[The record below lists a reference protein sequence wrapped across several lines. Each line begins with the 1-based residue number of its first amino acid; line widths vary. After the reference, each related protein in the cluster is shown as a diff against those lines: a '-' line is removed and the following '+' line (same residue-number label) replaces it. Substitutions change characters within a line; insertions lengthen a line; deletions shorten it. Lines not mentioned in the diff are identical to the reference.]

1 MSSQEDGTVLSLSGH
16 QEFSSVDVALQVIT
30 ETVQTLKKNL
40 KSLAIQDA
48 IISLQQVIQREE
60 VDSETRVAAKCYLVR
75 ALLTRFAYHG
85 LVTDLDKCIECYF
98 KDGLDVAR
106 SLEAFM
112 ARMRQGENN
121 CAGDVDVASGLI
133 EEYRHSIGT
142 NDLNPAIS
150 LATSTLSA
158 CATKGASV
166 TQLLIALGNAYVVRY
181 MHQGEWSD
189 LDEAVKSFHEAKSR
203 CQGAENDPLM
213 ALAIQ
218 SLGHAGWVLFTE
230 CGKWEGIHEA
240 TKSVHDATEE
250 DKEGMW
256 AYHSGTKLLMVG
268 DPNGID
274 DAVSFLRASLEKRK
288 PGHPRRIS
296 TLGNLTVGLLSSFK
310 QQGRIEDLDESISIC
325 RESIADM
332 QPPHPGRYSVLNSL
346 GNNLYAR
353 YEHQNS
359 FNDLEECI
367 SIHREALTSLSSGH
381 PSRSQSLNNLAN
393 ALWLRFLRNDDL
405 RDLESAID
413 MNIEALKLRP
423 PNHEHR
429 AQSFSNLANT
439 LRSRFNRKGDP
450 QDLDQ
455 CIAHQR
461 EAVALESKSS
471 SSLFNLAGALQDRFE
486 HKNNVEDLQ
495 ESISLLRKV
504 LKRVWPAPHTKR
516 PSALQ
521 RLAGTL
527 AARFLHS
534 GNFEDLDEAIKL
546 HRKVLKLQL
555 PPHPDRHVSLN
566 GLATELRIR
575 FDHKGNSDDL
585 ERSIAYSREALS
597 LQSPCHPH
605 RCSSLA
611 ALGNA
616 LRTRFSHKGDIPD
629 IEEAIQVQ
637 KEALIS
643 RPAPH
648 PDRPDLL
655 NDLATAFSA
664 RYDHSGDFKDLD
676 ESILLDREAIS
687 LRPMGHVNH
696 AQSISNLANNLSIR
710 FRLKAENFADLEES
724 LMMHRK
730 ALSLRPVPDP
740 ERSQS
745 LHNLS
750 IALSDRFHHRGDIQD
765 IQECVVLGE
774 EALKL
779 RPSPH
784 PQRPQT
790 FSSLAANR
798 WTLYQHTK
806 KNFEDLE
813 QCISLNEEALAA
825 VPEGHPGRFQ
835 FLHNLASSLLHL
847 FERTGDLKD
856 LNKSISLHRQVTSL
870 LPTQHYQ
877 RPKALTGLSVAL
889 SLRLKHRKYTSTE
902 DISESIA
909 LSEEALSLTPA
920 HSHNYN
926 ECLAT
931 LASNLHIR
939 FHDSGNNED
948 LERAHELWEKAA
960 KTNTGPLLLRL
971 GYAKT
976 WAIANHLHSRKAAA
990 LEAYRYAI
998 ELLPLLASVDLTLDQ
1013 RQGVLHNSK
1022 SLSSDAALSAILSG
1036 ELQTAVVFLS
1046 TSRSIFW
1053 SQALQLR
1060 TPLAELE
1067 AVDKGL
1073 AESLRTISRQLEVET
1088 QGPIDYNLKISTSPS
1103 RTIDS
1108 LRLYSL
1114 SQEREKLLGRIREI
1128 DGMQNF
1134 MRPGS
1139 FDALKEASRNGP
1151 IVFLNASKLG
1161 CDAVIMRPGGQL
1173 ERVPFL
1179 KINYKL
1185 LQELKGVVQNLAQ
1198 GSDLQPEAA
1207 DALEK
1212 LHSRGGDHD
1221 GSRKPTRNDPQN
1233 TVTVNDRFRQVLG
1246 ILWVNIVKPVID
1258 ALGLQKTDEPPRL
1271 WWCPIGPFVFLPV
1284 HAAGIYSTKP
1294 SSWEAD
1300 ECLSDFAIAS
1310 YCYSPQNL
1318 LSDTPKVPA
1327 NFTMLAVLEPEG
1339 VEGTVRGLPMT
1350 EVELEKIQDRIP
1362 SPDHLITRL
1371 GSKAS
1376 PNTTE
1381 TILNDIQ
1388 QSSFVHF
1395 GCHGVQHESNPLES
1409 SLLLSGGR
1417 LTMSRIMRECQ
1428 QSSTAC
1434 LAYLSAC
1441 ETAMGDEERPDESLN
1456 LAATMMFSGFKSVV
1470 GTMWSIKDED
1480 APIVADVFYGHLFRK
1495 GKASLPDPS
1504 DAAESLHLSV
1514 KELRRLGRDFKR
1526 WVPFVHFGI

>member
-1 MSSQEDGTVLSLSGH
+1 MDLVGRPVEGGGEDLDESILLDREAISLRPTGHVNHAKSINNLANNLSIRFRLKAESFADLEESLMMHRKALSLRPVPDPERSQSLHNLSIALSLRFHHKGNIQNI
-16 QEFSSVDVALQVIT
+16 QEC
-30 ETVQTLKKNL
+30 
-40 KSLAIQDA
+40 
-48 IISLQQVIQREE
+48 
-60 VDSETRVAAKCYLVR
+60 SETRVAATCYLVR

-98 KDGLDVAR
+98 KDGLYVAR

-112 ARMRQGENN
+112 AWMRQGENN

-133 EEYRHSIGT
+133 VEYRHSIGT

-181 MHQGEWSD
+181 MQQGEWSD
-189 LDEAVKSFHEAKSR
+189 LDEAVKSFHEAKKR
-203 CQGAENDPLM
+203 PVDA

-310 QQGRIEDLDESISIC
+310 RQGRIEDLDESISIC

-332 QPPHPGRYSVLNSL
+332 QPPHPGRYSVLNNL
-346 GNNLYAR
+346 GNNLCAR

-405 RDLESAID
+405 RDLD
-413 MNIEALKLRP
+413 
-423 PNHEHR
+423 
-429 AQSFSNLANT
+429 
-439 LRSRFNRKGDP
+439 
-450 QDLDQ
+450 
-455 CIAHQR
+455 
-461 EAVALESKSS
+461 
-471 SSLFNLAGALQDRFE
+471 
-486 HKNNVEDLQ
+486 
-495 ESISLLRKV
+495 
-504 LKRVWPAPHTKR
+504 
-516 PSALQ
+516 
-521 RLAGTL
+521 
-527 AARFLHS
+527 
-534 GNFEDLDEAIKL
+534 GNFEDLEEAIKL

-555 PPHPDRHVSLN
+555 PPHPDRHMSLN

-585 ERSIAYSREALS
+585 EQSIAYNREALS

-616 LRTRFSHKGDIPD
+616 LRTRFSDKGGIRD

-637 KEALIS
+637 QEALIS

-664 RYDHSGDFKDLD
+664 QYNHSGDFKDLD

-687 LRPMGHVNH
+687 LRPTGHVNR
-696 AQSISNLANNLSIR
+696 AQSISNLANNLGIR
-710 FRLKAENFADLEES
+710 FDLKAENFADVEEA
-724 LMMHRK
+724 LMMHRE

-750 IALSDRFHHRGDIQD
+750 VALSVRFHHKGDIQD
-765 IQECVVLGE
+765 IQESVTLGK
-774 EALKL
+774 EALKI

-790 FSSLAANR
+790 LSNLVANR
-798 WTLYQHTK
+798 RILYQHK

-813 QCISLNEEALAA
+813 QCISFNEEALAA

-835 FLHNLASSLLHL
+835 FLHNLASSLLLL
-847 FERTGDLKD
+847 FTRTGDLED
-856 LNKSISLHRQVTSL
+856 LKKSISLYRQVTSL

-877 RPKALTGLSVAL
+877 RPKALTGLSEAL
-889 SLRLKHRKYTSTE
+889 FLRLEHRKDKSTE
-902 DISESIA
+902 DINESIA
-909 LSEEALSLTPA
+909 LSEEALSLTPS

-926 ECLAT
+926 KCLAN
-931 LASNLHIR
+931 LASNLHMR

-948 LERAHELWEKAA
+948 LERAYELWEKAA
-960 KTNTGPLLLRL
+960 KSNTGPLLLRL
-971 GYAKT
+971 
-976 WAIANHLHSRKAAA
+976 SRKAAA

-998 ELLPLLASVDLTLDQ
+998 ELLPLLASVDLTMDQ
-1013 RQGVLHNSK
+1013 R
-1022 SLSSDAALSAILSG
+1022 
-1036 ELQTAVVFLS
+1036 
-1046 TSRSIFW
+1046 
-1053 SQALQLR
+1053 QALQLR

-1067 AVDKGL
+1067 AVDKGF

-1088 QGPIDYNLKISTSPS
+1088 QGPIDYDLKMSTSPS

-1114 SQEREKLLGRIREI
+1114 SQEREKLLRRIREI
-1128 DGMQNF
+1128 DGLQGF

-1151 IVFLNASKLG
+1151 IVFLNASELG

-1185 LQELKGVVQNLAQ
+1185 LQELKVVVQNLAQ
-1198 GSDLQPEAA
+1198 GKNLQHEAA
-1207 DALEK
+1207 DTLEK
-1212 LHSRGGDHD
+1212 LHTRGGDHD
-1221 GSRKPTRNDPQN
+1221 GSRKPTREDPQN
-1233 TVTVNDRFRQVLG
+1233 TITVNDRFRQVLG
-1246 ILWVNIVKPVID
+1246 MLWVNIVKPIID
-1258 ALGLQKTDEPPRL
+1258 ALGLKKTDKPPKL
-1271 WWCPIGPFVFLPV
+1271 WWCPIGPFVFLPI
-1284 HAAGIYSTKP
+1284 HAAGIYSAKR

-1300 ECLSDFAIAS
+1300 ECLSDFAISS

-1318 LSDTPKVPA
+1318 LSDTPKVPV
-1327 NFTMLAVLEPEG
+1327 NFKMLAVLEPEG
-1339 VEGTVRGLPMT
+1339 MEAARGLPMT
-1350 EVELEKIQDRIP
+1350 EVELEKIRDRIP

-1371 GSKAS
+1371 GSRAS
-1376 PNTTE
+1376 PNATKM
-1381 TILNDIQ
+1381 ILDDI
-1388 QSSFVHF
+1388 H
-1395 GCHGVQHESNPLES
+1395 
-1409 SLLLSGGR
+1409 SLLLSGGE
-1417 LTMSRIMRECQ
+1417 LTMSRIIRECQ

-1441 ETAMGDEERPDESLN
+1441 ETAMGDVERPDESLN
-1456 LAATMMFSGFKSVV
+1456 LAATMMFSGFRSVV
-1470 GTMWSIKDED
+1470 GTMWSIADDD

-1495 GKASLPDPS
+1495 GKASPPDSS